1 MSVEVLNEIPSE
13 LLDVVDEFARSPE
26 LEDVLRLAVGRLA
39 TIFELERASVV
50 LFREDEDVG
59 YVVLEHSNATLGNLV
74 VRLDDY
80 PELREVIRTR
90 QPLTISD
97 VFGDTLLENVRSK
110 LEKAKNPPRAAL
122 LFPLVRKD
130 RVVGALFLRGEKLAE
145 EIDESVMSKGRLI
158 ASVASISLGS
168 ALEQDDLR
176 REVRTLL
183 RSKMATD
190 REVENLRKYSSFFE
204 QAHDGIVVIDQDG
217 A

>member
-122 LFPLVRKD
+122 
-130 RVVGALFLRGEKLAE
+130 
-145 EIDESVMSKGRLI
+145 
-158 ASVASISLGS
+158 
-168 ALEQDDLR
+168 
-176 REVRTLL
+176 
-183 RSKMATD
+183 
-190 REVENLRKYSSFFE
+190 
-204 QAHDGIVVIDQDG
+204 
-217 A
+217 